1 MEHISYR
8 PGRALSQSE
17 GFSII
22 EAYFKSGMSSS
33 AFYKQLGMSEKTFY
47 KWRKYYMQGHSMDR
61 QEPAAMVCGG
71 RLLPIQVVSAGIP
84 DDADIA
90 CQASTGYIYEV
101 ELANGVCVRM
111 QDASHAERLLCIC
124 NGLK

>member
-17 GFSII
+17 GFSLI
-22 EAYFKSGMSSS
+22 EAYFKSRMSRS

-47 KWRKYYMQGHSMDR
+47 KWRKYYMQR
-61 QEPAAMVCGG
+61 QSIDTEEPATMVCGG
-71 RLLPIQVVSAGIP
+71 RLLPIQVVSAGIS
-84 DDADIA
+84 DDVDIA
-90 CQASTGYIYEV
+90 AQASTGYIYEV
-101 ELANGVCVRM
+101 ELANGVRVRM
-111 QDASHAERLLCIC
+111 QNASHAEHLLCIC